1 MGIIRTFLS
10 TAVLGGTGSV
20 AGFAF
25 WTRHA
30 KFVPLSPTDAIF
42 SSPAYLRNNP
52 NKNPASQDLCVR
64 RVPLSKIK
72 PHLLEKEAEGKLTE
86 AFCQGLWSGL
96 EGKEKEIE
104 GGHEQGSIANAHKT
118 GYAYQRHYLSK
129 KYQNTT
135 TTAHQLWTRP
145 ELATS
150 SYDVGTQITDHF
162 EVVSKTPEAIV
173 VRCGGSP
180 LEQGVRASDGLFEM
194 GVQIKKD
201 EGVAEFRLKS
211 VFYTGL
217 GKAEGPPMPA
227 HVFFAHKLYT
237 KLWMETAVGNVVR

>member
-1 MGIIRTFLS
+1 
-10 TAVLGGTGSV
+10 
-20 AGFAF
+20 
-25 WTRHA
+25 
-30 KFVPLSPTDAIF
+30 KFVPLSPADAIF
-42 SSPAYLRNNP
+42 TSPAYLRNNP

-96 EGKEKEIE
+96 
-104 GGHEQGSIANAHKT
+104 

-145 ELATS
+145 ELASS
-150 SYDVGTQITDHF
+150 SYEPGTQITDHF
-162 EVVSKTPEAIV
+162 EVVSKTPESIV

-211 VFYTGL
+211 VFYKGL
-217 GKAEGPPMPA
+217 GKADGPPMPA

-237 KLWMETAVGNVVR
+237 KLWMETAVGNVVM